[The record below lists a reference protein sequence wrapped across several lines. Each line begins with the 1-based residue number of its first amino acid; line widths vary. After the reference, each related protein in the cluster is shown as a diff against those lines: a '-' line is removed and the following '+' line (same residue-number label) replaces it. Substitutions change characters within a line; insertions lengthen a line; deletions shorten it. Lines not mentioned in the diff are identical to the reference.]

1 MKEKNSW
8 QIKSARMWKS
18 RLLLLPPDIGIWY
31 SHGEL
36 TKAESIYIY
45 VGESRS
51 LYLGHSFE
59 AGRLTQALM
68 AMVILQMQNICCTH
82 LYIEAMQIT
91 LSLYRWPIA
100 TTPSSQHCARDGWGA
115 REVPRR
121 LSWLPSRW
129 LKVASLYGQRLS
141 QVFYALVFLVG
152 VVGNTLVI
160 YVVVRFSKMHTVNQ
174 HRHSRATFMHYYIY
188 ALCIMNYMH
197 CR

>member
-1 MKEKNSW
+1 MKKKNSW
-8 QIKSARMWKS
+8 RIKSARMWKS

-59 AGRLTQALM
+59 VGRLTQALM

-100 TTPSSQHCARDGWGA
+100 TTLSSQHCARDGWGARGARGA

-129 LKVASLYGQRLS
+129 LKVANFYMDRDYLRCFMLS
-141 QVFYALVFLVG
+141 C
-152 VVGNTLVI
+152 
-160 YVVVRFSKMHTVNQ
+160 FS
-174 HRHSRATFMHYYIY
+174 SGLSATPWSSMLSF
-188 ALCIMNYMH
+188 ASQKCT
-197 CR
+197 R